1 MDSFLG
7 AGEDWTYYRVDWQEL
22 RSDEEGHL
30 VSLLEEGGYRHR
42 TSDDEVFVEEFIDKG
57 SAFLLFPDEP
67 YLEGAS
73 LLDPYGFYGYRLFV
87 SATKPLVGTS
97 YNRGLGSSSPI
108 TVAAGPITMSTKST
122 RKPIGPW
129 FPLRGS

>member
-1 MDSFLG
+1 MESFLRV
-7 AGEDWTYYRVDWQEL
+7 GEDWAYYRVDGQEL
-22 RSDEEGHL
+22 CPEEEGHL
-30 VSLLEEGGYRHR
+30 ASILEEGGYQYR
-42 TSDDEVFVEEFIDKG
+42 TSDGQVFVEEFIDKG

-87 SATKPLVGTS
+87 SASKPLVGTS

-108 TVAAGPITMSTKST
+108 TVAAGPITTST
-122 RKPIGPW
+122 R
-129 FPLRGS
+129 